1 MPYVEVKTRKTID
14 STLAK
19 KLVDKKIIGV
29 VTTGTITKQAKELF
43 DQNCIA
49 WAENVTEK
57 KFQETEAREE

>member
-19 KLVDKKIIGV
+19 KLVDKKILGV
-29 VTTGTITKQAKELF
+29 ITTGTITKQAKQLF
-43 DQNCIA
+43 GQHNVA

-57 KFQETEAREE
+57 KFKETETPEV